1 MPNYPG
7 SQNKIPEN
15 SLKSGA
21 MMSNSSNLE
30 QFIRQQRNAF
40 DTAEPNPLIWACIE
54 NAMNR
59 AENGDRL
66 EQYLL
71 INRPLFDT
79 AATPDSIWE
88 NVEQALKQTPSDPL
102 ESFIRDNRTAFDT
115 NTPDLRVWAAIE
127 QAVPAQ
133 SAKIIGMPWH
143 RALLRSAAAIA
154 LLITGISIGVW
165 YGRADMSGQ
174 TGMAMSE
181 VSTEYA
187 ELEQYYQRDI
197 SAKQDKLATLV
208 SNRDQDLNADLL
220 QMDKV
225 MSELRQELAN
235 VPPGNREK
243 VVRAMIE
250 NYKAKAAILERVLG
264 HLEQQKQPATTNS
277 GNYEVD
283 NI

>member
-1 MPNYPG
+1 
-7 SQNKIPEN
+7 
-15 SLKSGA
+15 

-30 QFIRQQRNAF
+30 QFIRQQRDAF
-40 DTAEPNPLIWACIE
+40 DTAEPNPSVWSRIE
-54 NAMNR
+54 KNLNR
-59 AENGDRL
+59 AQKGDQL
-66 EQYLL
+66 EQYILL
-71 INRPLFDT
+71 NRSLFDT
-79 AATPDSIWE
+79 APAPETIWE
-88 NVEQALKQTPSDPL
+88 NIEQALTHTPADPL
-102 ESFIRDNRTAFDT
+102 ETFIRDNRPAFDT
-115 NTPDLRVWAAIE
+115 HTPDLRVWAAIE

-154 LLITGISIGVW
+154 LLVTGISIGVW
-165 YGRADMSGQ
+165 YARADMSGQ
-174 TGMAMSE
+174 SGMAMSE

-197 SAKQDKLATLV
+197 SAKQEKLATLV

-225 MSELRQELAN
+225 MTELRQELAN

-250 NYKAKAAILERVLG
+250 NYKAKAAILERVLE

>member
-1 MPNYPG
+1 
-7 SQNKIPEN
+7 
-15 SLKSGA
+15 

-30 QFIRQQRNAF
+30 QFIRNHRDAF
-40 DTAEPNPLIWACIE
+40 DAIEPNPTVWAGIE
-54 NAMNR
+54 KSL
-59 AENGDRL
+59 DRSSKAGPL
-66 EQYLL
+66 ERFIR

-79 AATPDSIWE
+79 APVPETVWE
-88 NVEQALKQTPSDPL
+88 NIGLSLETAPCDPL
-102 ESFIRDNRTAFDT
+102 ETFIRDNRSSFDT
-115 NTPDLRVWAAIE
+115 HTPDLRVWAAIE

-133 SAKIIGMPWH
+133 SAKMIGMPWH
-143 RALLRSAAAIA
+143 RTLLRSAAAIA
-154 LLITGISIGVW
+154 LLVTGIGIGLW
-165 YGRADMSGQ
+165 YARADMSGQ
-174 TGMAMSE
+174 AGMAMSD
-181 VSTEYA
+181 VSSEYA

-197 SAKQDKLATLV
+197 SVKQEKLATLV
-208 SNRDQDLNADLL
+208 SNRDQELNADLL

-225 MSELRQELAN
+225 MAELRQELAN

-250 NYKAKAAILERVLG
+250 NYKAKAAILERVLE